1 MQKNDAKGK
10 NERIT
15 TNAVKE
21 LIADGGALIL
31 VKSHSPEES
40 TSHKVGDSVIT
51 GVRDSTV
58 GISLR
63 CDSCFWSNCA
73 SACAGNYAVSNG
85 GVGGSRSS

>member
-63 CDSCFWSNCA
+63 CDSRFWSNCA
-73 SACAGNYAVSNG
+73 SACAGTYAVSNG